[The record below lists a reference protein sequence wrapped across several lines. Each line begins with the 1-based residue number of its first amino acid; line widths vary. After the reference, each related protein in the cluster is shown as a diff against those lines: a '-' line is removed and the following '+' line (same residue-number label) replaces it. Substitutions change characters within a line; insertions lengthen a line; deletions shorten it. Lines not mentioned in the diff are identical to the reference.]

1 MRPRLPRLPKIDGNS
16 LERGSASASARISV
30 EVRIVPS
37 GKRGGVRITDNATE
51 SRLKLQLVHLTLES
65 FNLVLLD
72 SIEHL
77 LDSSSRVRIDGCS
90 VLSRIVVH
98 AINGSLSLTAARSK
112 LLRDGCGI
120 VRCLHLEVRL
130 SERDLLAELTDVAL
144 QLIAE
149 VADAV
154 AELHGLLDVLV
165 RQTSNGILKV
175 VKVHGIAQTC
185 LSDRLAI
192 RTTTSIPASTEHEQ
206 EQHDNP
212 LGTVATKAIAVIV
225 ATSDSGDVRQAHVFH
240 FVLLS

>member
-16 LERGSASASARISV
+16 LERGSASARISV

-37 GKRGGVRITDNATE
+37 GKRGGVRIADNATE

-65 FNLVLLD
+65 LNLVLLD
-72 SIEHL
+72 GVEHL
-77 LDSSSRVRIDGCS
+77 LNSSSRVRIDGCG

-98 AINGSLSLTAARSK
+98 AINGTLSLAAARSK

-149 VADAV
+149 IADAV
-154 AELHGLLDVLV
+154 AELHSLLGVLV
-165 RQTSNGILKV
+165 RQTTNSILKV

-206 EQHDNP
+206 EQNDNLP
-212 LGTVATKAIAVIV
+212 GTVAAPAIAVIV

>member
-16 LERGSASASARISV
+16 LERGSASARINV

-37 GKRGGVRITDNATE
+37 GKRGGVGIADNATE
-51 SRLKLQLVHLTLES
+51 SRLKLQ
-65 FNLVLLD
+65 
-72 SIEHL
+72 
-77 LDSSSRVRIDGCS
+77 
-90 VLSRIVVH
+90 
-98 AINGSLSLTAARSK
+98 
-112 LLRDGCGI
+112 
-120 VRCLHLEVRL
+120 LEVRL

-149 VADAV
+149 IADAV
-154 AELHGLLDVLV
+154 AELHSLLDVLV

-175 VKVHGIAQTC
+175 VKVHGIAQTS

-212 LGTVATKAIAVIV
+212 PGTVSALAIAVIV